1 MKDQLTDFFM
11 GRTTTSSKFIEVEAY
26 QIPTMI
32 FCMNPGTKATVAAKR
47 YNLVRF
53 HDVFSYNETFSQVFD
68 DISYI
73 LTKEYDISISNQP
86 LTIGDNLRKI
96 DEQDVDFNVE
106 MIRTM
111 HHGTCYKLQ
120 STTILHD
127 SVFYFRLEILL
138 KVKEHL
144 PKELMILLTAN
155 DSWHGI
161 FTNEWPT
168 IKPTRVFID
177 LTIPYTELKL
187 SKIEHRLQKG
197 VESSFECL
205 NNFAKTFNCSRIC
218 SYFTFGSLPLCNS
231 GEEFWCNFLQM
242 YSNDKSALMH
252 CLSPQ
257 NSIDFD
263 VYTLSPQVYQPEDNS
278 SKVLVGLLY
287 ATTEVREELDVI
299 TTVQLI
305 GNFGGSMGMFFGFS
319 FAVPLIRALNKVI
332 DKLFH
337 HH

>member
-1 MKDQLTDFFM
+1 
-11 GRTTTSSKFIEVEAY
+11 
-26 QIPTMI
+26 
-32 FCMNPGTKATVAAKR
+32 
-47 YNLVRF
+47 
-53 HDVFSYNETFSQVFD
+53 
-68 DISYI
+68 
-73 LTKEYDISISNQP
+73 
-86 LTIGDNLRKI
+86 
-96 DEQDVDFNVE
+96 
-106 MIRTM
+106 MIRTL

-120 STTILHD
+120 SPTILYD
-127 SVFYFRLEILL
+127 SVLYFKFEIML
-138 KVKEHL
+138 KVKEHI

-177 LTIPYTELKL
+177 LSIPYTEIKL

-197 VESSFECL
+197 VKSSFECL
-205 NNFAKTFNCSRIC
+205 NNLAKTFNCSYTC
-218 SYFTFGSLPLCNS
+218 SYVTFGSLPLCNL
-231 GEEFWCNFLQM
+231 GEEFWCNFGQM
-242 YSNDKSALMH
+242 YSKDTSALMH

-263 VYTLSPQVYQPEDNS
+263 VYTLSPQVYQPEGNS
-278 SKVLVGLLY
+278 TRVLVGLLY

-319 FAVPLIRALNKVI
+319 FAVPLIKAMNKVI
-332 DKLFH
+332 DKLFDH
-337 HH
+337 Q

>member
-1 MKDQLTDFFM
+1 M
-11 GRTTTSSKFIEVEAY
+11 TTSFALCCKLRPFSA
-26 QIPTMI
+26 I
-32 FCMNPGTKATVAAKR
+32 FKHRA
-47 YNLVRF
+47 
-53 HDVFSYNETFSQVFD
+53 
-68 DISYI
+68 
-73 LTKEYDISISNQP
+73 KEYDISISNQP
-86 LTIGDNLRKI
+86 LVIGDNSRKLNGKDI
-96 DEQDVDFNVE
+96 DFNVK
-106 MIRTM
+106 MIRTL

-120 STTILHD
+120 STTILYD
-127 SVFYFRLEILL
+127 SVLYFKFEIML
-138 KVKEHL
+138 KVKEHI

-177 LTIPYTELKL
+177 LSIPYTEIKL

-197 VESSFECL
+197 VKSSFECL
-205 NNFAKTFNCSRIC
+205 NNLAKTFNCSYTC
-218 SYFTFGSLPLCNS
+218 SYVTFGSLPLCNL
-231 GEEFWCNFLQM
+231 GEEFWCNFGQM
-242 YSNDKSALMH
+242 YSKDTSALMH

-263 VYTLSPQVYQPEDNS
+263 VYTLSPQVYQPEGNS
-278 SKVLVGLLY
+278 TRVLVGLLY

-319 FAVPLIRALNKVI
+319 FAVPLIKAMNKVI
-332 DKLFH
+332 DKLFDH
-337 HH
+337 Q

>member
-1 MKDQLTDFFM
+1 
-11 GRTTTSSKFIEVEAY
+11 
-26 QIPTMI
+26 
-32 FCMNPGTKATVAAKR
+32 
-47 YNLVRF
+47 
-53 HDVFSYNETFSQVFD
+53 
-68 DISYI
+68 
-73 LTKEYDISISNQP
+73 
-86 LTIGDNLRKI
+86 
-96 DEQDVDFNVE
+96 
-106 MIRTM
+106 MIRTL

-120 STTILHD
+120 STTILYD
-127 SVFYFRLEILL
+127 SVLYFKFEIML
-138 KVKEHL
+138 KVKEHI

-177 LTIPYTELKL
+177 LSIPYTEIKL

-197 VESSFECL
+197 VKSSFECL
-205 NNFAKTFNCSRIC
+205 NNLAKTFNCSYTC
-218 SYFTFGSLPLCNS
+218 SYVTFGSLPLCNS
-231 GEEFWCNFLQM
+231 GEEFWCNFGQM
-242 YSNDKSALMH
+242 YSKDTSALMH

-263 VYTLSPQVYQPEDNS
+263 VYTLSPQVYQPEGNS
-278 SKVLVGLLY
+278 TRVLVGLLY

-319 FAVPLIRALNKVI
+319 FAVPLIKAMNKVI
-332 DKLFH
+332 DKLFDH
-337 HH
+337 Q